1 MILDRLNHAEYIDF
15 RFSDCRGVWH
25 HMTFPKEG
33 VSDQL
38 LADGIAFDGSS
49 IPGWQPIHQSDMLL
63 KPEIAES
70 YPLDPFYE
78 EPTAIV
84 ICQVHHV
91 DGTPYSRDPRWV
103 AKNAEAH
110 LLASGIAETA
120 FFGPEAEFFMFDE
133 VRFDVSSTHSEYKVT
148 SNEDPSSNNEG
159 GMGHRYWRKGGYF
172 PCGVIDASHD
182 IRTAMLKVLMSVG
195 IEAEKHHH
203 EVAPSQHELG
213 FKYNTLTTCADNMQM
228 YKYIVR
234 GVAAAYDKTA
244 TFMPKPVYGD
254 NGSGMHVHQSLWSS
268 KKPLFAGN
276 KYAGLS
282 DVALWYIGGIL
293 KHAPSLNAFTNPT
306 TNSYKR
312 LVPGFEAPVI
322 RAYSAYNRSAACRIP
337 VGDSASS
344 KRVEVRFPDPTANP
358 YLAFAA
364 MLMAGLDGIKNKID
378 PGAPQDHDLF
388 EDKKR
393 ASRLPTVCGSL
404 RDALAALKKDHAYLL
419 SGDVFTKDLIE
430 AYINLKEEEVQA
442 YEQHPH
448 PIEFL
453 YSYSA

>member
-1 MILDRLNHAEYIDF
+1 MLLDRLQHAEYIDF
-15 RFSDCRGVWH
+15 RFTDCRGVWH
-25 HMTFPKEG
+25 HITFPKSG
-33 VSDQL
+33 VTESL
-38 LADGIAFDGSS
+38 LKEGIAFDGSS

-63 KPEIAES
+63 KPEMADS

-84 ICQVHHV
+84 VCQVHHV
-91 DGTPYSRDPRWV
+91 DGSPYSRDPRGV
-103 AKNAEAH
+103 AKRAEAYV
-110 LLASGIAETA
+110 ASVGADTA

-133 VRFDVSSTHSEYKVT
+133 VRFDVSATHSEHKLV
-148 SNEDPSSNNEG
+148 SNEDPSANVTG
-159 GMGHRYWRKGGYF
+159 GMGHRYRRKGGYF
-172 PCGVIDASHD
+172 PCGVMDESHD
-182 IRTAMLKVLMSVG
+182 IRTAMLKTLESVG
-195 IEAEKHHH
+195 VEVEKHHH

-213 FKYNTLTTCADNMQM
+213 FKFGTLTSCADHMQM
-228 YKYIVR
+228 YKYVVR
-234 GVAAAYDKTA
+234 GVAAVYGKTV

-254 NGSGMHVHQSLWSS
+254 NGSGMHVHQSLWFNQ
-268 KKPLFAGN
+268 KPLFAGN
-276 KYAGLS
+276 EYAGLS
-282 DVALWYIGGIL
+282 QMALWYIGGIL
-293 KHAPSLNAFTNPT
+293 KHAPSLNALTNPT

-322 RAYSAYNRSAACRIP
+322 RAYSAHNRSASCRIP
-337 VGDSASS
+337 VGSSPAS

-378 PGAPQDHDLF
+378 PGSPQDHDLF

-393 ASRLPTVCGSL
+393 AGRLPSVCGSL
-404 RDALAALKKDHAYLL
+404 REALNALETDHDYLL
-419 SGDVFTKDLIE
+419 AGDVFTKDLIE
-430 AYINLKEEEVQA
+430 AYIDLKWEEVYA

-453 YSYSA
+453 YSYSL